1 MTIARFSFL
10 FSLTLGCLELN
21 YGWGGSAGDGS
32 GGVGAGAGA
41 ATGGSAG
48 MPTSGGGGSGGS
60 GGAPCVPTEETCNGL
75 DDDCDGVAD
84 EPDSGSGEACGCT
97 WLTWS
102 DRLYA
107 ACTTVGD
114 FDQLTCPAGTDL
126 VVLGSAEEQAALY
139 VLVPDLGTA
148 AFIGLR
154 QDDDAAQTA
163 VGWRWVGRENGALVK
178 RDGPL
183 PPWSS
188 DQPNDRAP
196 QVENEPVALED
207 GRENCGFLFRTP
219 SGEETMT
226 DGACSGPGVTR
237 VLCEQ
242 QPDNCSSGVAC
253 HGVLGCPGVLD
264 CTMPEGERCV
274 PSPSEELCNGF
285 DDNCD
290 GVLDDPVCGCVTFT
304 DDSTGRAYKR
314 CLASVVIEAAA
325 CGPGFRLA
333 APGSESELMF
343 LEESEAGFEGHHVGI
358 VQRLG
363 SMASEDGWALLDGTP
378 IPATFWSDSEPNE
391 GGLGKESDLQNC
403 ARLTALGLRDGECGS
418 QQNGYFCEQIP

>member
-21 YGWGGSAGDGS
+21 YGSGGSAGDGS
-32 GGVGAGAGA
+32 GGVGAGA

-48 MPTSGGGGSGGS
+48 GPTSGGGGSGGS
-60 GGAPCVPTEETCNGL
+60 GPCMPSRETCNGL
-75 DDDCDGVAD
+75 DDDCDGIAD
-84 EPDSGSGEACGCT
+84 EPDSGAGEACGCT

-114 FDQLTCPAGTDL
+114 FDQLACPAGTDL

-139 VLVPDLGTA
+139 VLVPDLGAA

-154 QDDDAAQTA
+154 QDDDAPQTA
-163 VGWRWVGRENGALVK
+163 VGWRWVGRDNGALVT

-183 PPWSS
+183 PPWSAG
-188 DQPNDRAP
+188 QPNDRAP
-196 QVENEPVALED
+196 LIETEPVSLED

-226 DGACSGPGVTR
+226 DGMCSGPDVTR
-237 VLCEQ
+237 VLCEE
-242 QPDNCSSGVAC
+242 QPDDCSSGVAC
-253 HGVLGCPGVLD
+253 RGVLGCPGVLD

-290 GVLDDPVCGCVTFT
+290 GVLDDEVCGCEAFT
-304 DDSTGRAYKR
+304 DPGTGRAYKG
-314 CLASVVIEAAA
+314 CSASVLIDGAA

-333 APGSESELMF
+333 APGTADELTF
-343 LEESEAGFEGHHVGI
+343 LAGMGAGEGDGKHVGI
-358 VQRLG
+358 LQPLG
-363 SMASEDGWALLDGTP
+363 SMEVEEGWALLDGTAVP
-378 IPATFWSDSEPNE
+378 STFWSMKEPNE
-391 GGLGKESDLQNC
+391 GGLGAEDDLQNC
-403 ARLTALGLRDGECGS
+403 ARLTALGLRDGECNS
-418 QQNGYFCEQIP
+418 QMNGYFCEQIP